1 MAHRSDLGGALAY
14 APMSNALPTSDPIRK
29 RLYAFPRMVA
39 DLLRSL
45 FADEDLG
52 ADYGTLEKLPA
63 EYVGNAFQQRRGDTA
78 WRAARPQ
85 RGPRRRLA
93 PRAGDAGIPVKQ
105 PIRCHGAAGAGVH
118 RTAVRR
124 TAAHRQPQARRTL
137 PPVLPIVLYNGE
149 APWRPA
155 TEMRDLI
162 AKPSAVLAPYQPSQ
176 RHVVLDERR
185 VTAEE
190 LKLHGLT
197 LAMTQLEQSGSVADL
212 AHVARRL
219 TALLSAGERE
229 LRRTFADWLRVLERR
244 LGSGERTWQ
253 PTDDLSLEDMTVSLE
268 ERVAE
273 WPKPYIR
280 QGISLGR
287 EEGREEGISLGRE
300 EGISLGREQGISLGR
315 EQGISLGRE
324 QGIEHERQM
333 LRRMASVRFGA
344 AIGDRLAAAI
354 GAEADPQRLM
364 DVAEAIVRCTTAS
377 ELLREV
383 GTFG

>member
-1 MAHRSDLGGALAY
+1 
-14 APMSNALPTSDPIRK
+14 MSNALPTSDPIRK

-45 FADEDLG
+45 FADDDLG

-78 WRAARPQ
+78 WRLRARSADHAGGWLHVLVMIEFQSSTDAAMALRVLEYTALLY
-85 RGPRRRLA
+85 GELL
-93 PRAGDAGIPVKQ
+93 RAGSHAP
-105 PIRCHGAAGAGVH
+105 GA
-118 RTAVRR
+118 
-124 TAAHRQPQARRTL
+124 L

-162 AKPSAVLAPYQPSQ
+162 AKPSAILAPYQPSQ
-176 RHVVLDERR
+176 RHFVLDERR

-287 EEGREEGISLGRE
+287 EEG
-300 EGISLGREQGISLGR
+300 ISLGR

-333 LRRMASVRFGA
+333 LRRLASVRFGA

-364 DVAEAIVRCTTAS
+364 DVAEAIVRCATGG
-377 ELLREV
+377 ELLREI
-383 GTFG
+383 GASA

>member
-1 MAHRSDLGGALAY
+1 MLEHQSTTDSAMALRVLEYTAL
-14 APMSNALPTSDPIRK
+14 
-29 RLYAFPRMVA
+29 LYVE
-39 DLLRSL
+39 LLRAGSH
-45 FADEDLG
+45 APG
-52 ADYGTLEKLPA
+52 A
-63 EYVGNAFQQRRGDTA
+63 
-78 WRAARPQ
+78 
-85 RGPRRRLA
+85 
-93 PRAGDAGIPVKQ
+93 
-105 PIRCHGAAGAGVH
+105 
-118 RTAVRR
+118 
-124 TAAHRQPQARRTL
+124 L
-137 PPVLPIVLYNGE
+137 PPVLPIVLYNGD

-155 TEMRDLI
+155 KEMRDLI

-176 RHVVLDERR
+176 RHFVLDERR

-197 LAMTQLEQSGSVADL
+197 LAMAQLEQSRSVEDL

-244 LGSGERTWQ
+244 LGSGKRTRQ

-280 QGISLGR
+280 QGR
-287 EEGREEGISLGRE
+287 EEGRR

-315 EQGISLGRE
+315 EQARE

-333 LRRMASVRFGA
+333 LRRLASVRFGA

-354 GAEADPQRLM
+354 VAETDPQRLM
-364 DVAEAIVRCTTAS
+364 DVAEAIVRCTTGS
-377 ELLREV
+377 ELLREIDSA
-383 GTFG
+383 

>member
-1 MAHRSDLGGALAY
+1 
-14 APMSNALPTSDPIRK
+14 MSNALPTSDPIRK

-45 FADEDLG
+45 FADDDLG

-78 WRAARPQ
+78 WRLRARSADHAGGWLNVLVMIEFQ
-85 RGPRRRLA
+85 SSTDLA
-93 PRAGDAGIPVKQ
+93 MALRVLEYTALLYVELLRAGSHAP
-105 PIRCHGAAGAGVH
+105 GA
-118 RTAVRR
+118 
-124 TAAHRQPQARRTL
+124 L
-137 PPVLPIVLYNGE
+137 PPVLPIVLYNGD

-155 TEMRDLI
+155 VEMRDLI

-176 RHVVLDERR
+176 RHVVLDERHAR
-185 VTAEE
+185 AEE

-197 LAMTQLEQSGSVADL
+197 LAVAQLEQSSSVADL

-229 LRRTFADWLRVLERR
+229 LRRMFADWLRVLERR
-244 LGSGERTWQ
+244 LGVGGQPRQ
-253 PTDDLSLEDMTVSLE
+253 PTDNLSLEDMTVSLE

-280 QGISLGR
+280 QGR
-287 EEGREEGISLGRE
+287 EE
-300 EGISLGREQGISLGR
+300 GISLGR

-333 LRRMASVRFGA
+333 LRRLASVRFGV

-364 DVAEAIVRCTTAS
+364 AVAEAIVRCATGG
-377 ELLREV
+377 ELLREI
-383 GTFG
+383 GA

>member
-1 MAHRSDLGGALAY
+1 MAYRSARGGALAY
-14 APMSNALPTSDPIRK
+14 ASMSNALPTSDPIRK

-45 FADEDLG
+45 FADDDLG
-52 ADYGTLEKLPA
+52 ADYGTLERLPA

-78 WRAARPQ
+78 WRLRARSADHAGGWLNVLVMIEYQ
-85 RGPRRRLA
+85 STTDSAMALRVLEYTA
-93 PRAGDAGIPVKQ
+93 LLYVELLRAGSHAP
-105 PIRCHGAAGAGVH
+105 GA
-118 RTAVRR
+118 
-124 TAAHRQPQARRTL
+124 L
-137 PPVLPIVLYNGE
+137 PPVLPIVLYNGD

-197 LAMTQLEQSGSVADL
+197 LAMAQLEQSRSVEDL

-244 LGSGERTWQ
+244 LGARGQPRQ

-280 QGISLGR
+280 QG
-287 EEGREEGISLGRE
+287 RE

-315 EQGISLGRE
+315 EEGISLGRE

-333 LRRMASVRFGA
+333 LRRLASVRFGV

-364 DVAEAIVRCTTAS
+364 EVAEAIVRCATGG
-377 ELLREV
+377 ELLREI
-383 GTFG
+383 GASG

>member
-1 MAHRSDLGGALAY
+1 
-14 APMSNALPTSDPIRK
+14 MSNALPTSDPIRK

-52 ADYGTLEKLPA
+52 ADYGTLERLPA

-78 WRAARPQ
+78 WRVRARSADHAGGWLHVLVMIEFQSSTDAAMALRVLEYTALLY
-85 RGPRRRLA
+85 GELL
-93 PRAGDAGIPVKQ
+93 RAGS
-105 PIRCHGAAGAGVH
+105 H
-118 RTAVRR
+118 R
-124 TAAHRQPQARRTL
+124 PGTL
-137 PPVLPIVLYNGE
+137 PPVLPIVLYNGD

-155 TEMRDLI
+155 KEMRDLI

-229 LRRTFADWLRVLERR
+229 LRRAFADWLRVLERR
-244 LGSGERTWQ
+244 LGSGKRTWQ

-287 EEGREEGISLGRE
+287 EEGISLGREEGISLGRE
-300 EGISLGREQGISLGR
+300 EGISLGREQGI
-315 EQGISLGRE
+315 
-324 QGIEHERQM
+324 EHERQM
-333 LRRMASVRFGA
+333 LRRLASVRFGA

-364 DVAEAIVRCTTAS
+364 DVAEAIVRCATGG
-377 ELLREV
+377 ELLREI
-383 GTFG
+383 GASA